1 MTRVCLGV
9 FAALLVALPGG
20 WLWGTADTRELVRVV
35 HVAELRQCLL
45 EAHSSV
51 LSARLDVDSGN
62 FRDASRHLENA
73 RRLLQRSRGRLEA
86 LGLEAD
92 APRWDWVLGQVEEAQ
107 RLAHEL
113 EQRSGVWTQAST
125 NLWGQLY
132 IGQVVQAAE
141 TAGPGSRGSWRT
153 R

>member
-1 MTRVCLGV
+1 MTRVCFGV
-9 FAALLVALPGG
+9 LTALVVTLPGG

-62 FRDASRHLENA
+62 FRDASRHLEDA
-73 RRLLQRSRGRLEA
+73 RRLLQRSRGQLEA

-92 APRWDWVLGQVEEAQ
+92 ATRWDWLLGQVEEAQ

-113 EQRSGVWTQAST
+113 EQRSGTFGTARSRCSVPSSLSRCLSGSGAS
-125 NLWGQLY
+125 
-132 IGQVVQAAE
+132 
-141 TAGPGSRGSWRT
+141 
-153 R
+153 